1 MSVVT
6 SVPALRLKASLGK
19 RIAPSSSA
27 CSARYTRKVESP
39 KYVPKGEKPNVSE
52 LYDEAKTKG
61 IVEKI
66 QSSTVEQSTKDFLIA
81 AAHRHTVFNFENV
94 AEFYAHS
101 EPQVQRLM
109 EQSALVIIDFDKAI
123 ENGFVVMTD
132 EIKEA
137 FAGDYE
143 NADD

>member
-1 MSVVT
+1 V
-6 SVPALRLKASLGK
+6 A
-19 RIAPSSSA
+19 
-27 CSARYTRKVESP
+27 
-39 KYVPKGEKPNVSE
+39 E
-52 LYDEAKTKG
+52 LYDEAKTKR

-66 QSSTVEQSTKDFLIA
+66 QSSAVEQSTKDFLIA

-109 EQSALVIIDFDKAI
+109 EDSALVIIDFDKSI

-137 FAGDYE
+137 FAGDH
-143 NADD
+143 NDADE